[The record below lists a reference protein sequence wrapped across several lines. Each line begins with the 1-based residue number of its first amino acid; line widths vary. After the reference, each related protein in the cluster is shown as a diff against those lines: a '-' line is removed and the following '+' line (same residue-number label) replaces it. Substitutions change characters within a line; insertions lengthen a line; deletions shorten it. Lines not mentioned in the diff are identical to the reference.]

1 MTNKAVAFNMPDSSH
16 INFQRGS
23 NKSLKKFNN
32 LVNGDCNEATDST
45 DYFEETFD
53 TFETVVVQSIAPLT
67 DEHKKTLDSDSKS
80 SFNDF
85 EYWNRSISNI
95 DSLLMVDPMHNEDSE
110 GTDDDDENIY
120 ANEIIEFEYQETAKP
135 EKEPRKSSFNNIE
148 STSSTTSADELVNAY
163 YARKLGTTTAAPLNN
178 LELTNKDPQSLSTT
192 KINETTYLKWDY
204 DKNTFVESTIES
216 KNTALS
222 IDVNPKGNEQPP
234 EPLSPT
240 GNLITS
246 QRFLHT
252 SSHSL
257 ANSNFT
263 SPVQSPETASANQL
277 LSSSSVVSK
286 IKSWLIRPTKAPPS
300 QNTTPISTQNDEI
313 KTVRVFSF
321 YLFPTIRNP
330 LKSF

>member
-1 MTNKAVAFNMPDSSH
+1 MTNNAAEFTIPDSVH

-23 NKSLKKFNN
+23 NKSLKKFT
-32 LVNGDCNEATDST
+32 VTNEESKTSPTDSA

-53 TFETVVVQSIAPLT
+53 TFETVVVQKIAPLS
-67 DEHKKTLDSDSKS
+67 ENEPKKPLDSDSKS

-95 DSLLMVDPMHNEDSE
+95 DSLLMVDPMQHDES

-120 ANEIIEFEYQETAKP
+120 ANDETQIIEFEYQESKP
-135 EKEPRKSSFNNIE
+135 EKRSKKTSKSSFNNIE

-163 YARKLGTTTAAPLNN
+163 YARKLGTITKAPICDLN
-178 LELTNKDPQSLSTT
+178 TCTQDTQSITSQT
-192 KINETTYLKWDY
+192 KISETTYLKWDY
-204 DKNTFVESTIES
+204 DKNKFVENIEPIT
-216 KNTALS
+216 KKDETLT
-222 IDVNPKGNEQPP
+222 IDVKSNNQPQ

-240 GNLITS
+240 SNLITT
-246 QRFLHT
+246 QRYLHT

-300 QNTTPISTQNDEI
+300 QNTTPVLPHNDEI
-313 KTVRVFSF
+313 KTVTLIS
-321 YLFPTIRNP
+321 LIIS
-330 LKSF
+330 L